1 MEIIFE
7 KGLIGLEQYKKYDLK
22 ELEGN
27 PVFNILES
35 MDNKEISFAVVSPS
49 FVKEDYKVDKISE
62 ERLMKSLKT
71 NDKEDLVYVTIVSI
85 NKDIKKMTTNLRAP
99 IAINR
104 KNHKG
109 EQIVLNNE
117 NYLVKYPLIKG

>member
-1 MEIIFE
+1 MEIVFE

-104 KNHKG
+104 KSHKG
-109 EQIVLNNE
+109 EQIVLNDE
-117 NYLVKYPLIKG
+117 SYLVKYPLIKE